1 MSVIQTSSVS
11 ADLRREAPRARNVLV
26 AEAPESYTDGA
37 GGNPARGM
45 VVALAISAVIW
56 AGIIALIF

>member
-11 ADLRREAPRARNVLV
+11 GGTRREAPRVGNVLV
-26 AEAPESYTDGA
+26 AEAPESYADTM

-45 VVALAISAVIW
+45 VVALAVSGVIW
-56 AGIIALIF
+56 AGIIALIV